1 MRVHDP
7 VDGSSMSKAVPVP
20 ALSSPSTNPFLEPG
34 ALVAM
39 GGAVESPH
47 GALSVL
53 VACMMWCVECRGTL
67 RVCACVG
74 SPVSHVQMRT
84 PHFVCKCG
92 LPWLARYPPCSY
104 AHALSLLSLDVHSN
118 SR

>member
-47 GALSVL
+47 GALGVL
-53 VACMMWCVECRGTL
+53 VACMMWCVECRVCLLCSCLPRTDAHTPF
-67 RVCACVG
+67 RVYVRASLAC
-74 SPVSHVQMRT
+74 MM
-84 PHFVCKCG
+84 
-92 LPWLARYPPCSY
+92 LPCS
-104 AHALSLLSLDVHSN
+104 
-118 SR
+118 